1 MVEYS
6 RSPIQKVGSSFDIE
20 PFHRKKK
27 KRTDEKFRLID
38 AMDLGVYLVV
48 PLLVGLG
55 IGIVLDAQLGT
66 KPICIISG
74 LLLGTVGSFFNLQK
88 IVRQFSQHASN

>member
-6 RSPIQKVGSSFDIE
+6 RSHIRRVNSSFVIE
-20 PFHRKKK
+20 PFHQKKVVLK
-27 KRTDEKFRLID
+27 ENKTRLMD
-38 AMDLGVYLVV
+38 AMNVGVYLVV

-55 IGIVLDAQLGT
+55 IGIILDKKLGT

-74 LLLGTVGSFFNLQK
+74 LLVGSVGSFFNLIK
-88 IVRQFSQHASN
+88 IVREFSNNA